1 MPQFRV
7 ILNPTAGKGAAGK
20 ALPNII
26 AALDQHQLDYDIIQ
40 TEHPWHAADL
50 ARKAVAEGVE
60 TVVAAGGDGTF
71 NEVLNGLM
79 LAKMNNIGTASLGV
93 ICIGR
98 GNDFAFS
105 MGIPTTI
112 ESSVLALSRE
122 FKRRIDVGF
131 VTSELYPEG
140 RYFGNGIGIGFD
152 AMVGFVAAEL
162 PLQGTAAYLA
172 GVIKT
177 MMIYSPFPVMEITA
191 DDEIFSQ
198 PALMVSV
205 MNGRR
210 MGGAFMMAPNSKP
223 DDGLFDL
230 CIAGGMSKPKIVSMV
245 PRFIGGTQ
253 AGDRTIRT
261 LRARKVIVR
270 ALKGTLPAHADGET
284 LCTHGKEITAELLHQ
299 QIDLI
304 YLPAE
309 EKK

>member
-1 MPQFRV
+1 MPQFRI
-7 ILNPTAGKGAAGK
+7 ILNPTAGKGTAGK
-20 ALPNII
+20 ALPKIK
-26 AALDQHQLDYDIIQ
+26 AALDSYQLDYDIIQ
-40 TEHPWHAADL
+40 TEHPWHAAEL
-50 ARKAVAEGVE
+50 AEKAVAEGVE
-60 TVVAAGGDGTF
+60 TVVSAGGDGTF

-79 LAKMNNIGTASLGV
+79 LAKRNKIGTASLGI

-105 MGIPTTI
+105 MGIPTTLE
-112 ESSVLALSRE
+112 ESILALSRE

-131 VTSELYPEG
+131 VISELYPEG

-152 AMVGFVAAEL
+152 AMVGFIAAEL
-162 PLQGTAAYLA
+162 PLQGTAGYLA

-177 MMIYSPFPVMEITA
+177 MMIYSPAPVMEVTA
-191 DDEIFSQ
+191 DDEVFSQ
-198 PALMVSV
+198 PTLMTSV

-230 CIAGGMSKPKIVSMV
+230 CIASEMNKLKIVSMV
-245 PRFIGGTQ
+245 PRFINGTQ
-253 AGDRTIRT
+253 AGDRLIRN
-261 LRARKVIVR
+261 LRARKVTIR
-270 ALKGTLPAHADGET
+270 ALKGSLPAHADGET
-284 LCTHGKEITAELLHQ
+284 LCTHGKEITAELFHQ

>member
-1 MPQFRV
+1 MPQFRI
-7 ILNPTAGKGAAGK
+7 ILNPTAGKGTAAK
-20 ALPNII
+20 SLAQLN
-26 AALDQHQLDYDIIQ
+26 ATLDKYKLDYDLVQ
-40 TEHPWHAADL
+40 TEYPWHAAEL
-50 ARKAVAEGVE
+50 AEKAAGEGIE
-60 TVVAAGGDGTF
+60 TVVSAGGDGTF

-79 LAKMNNIGTASLGV
+79 MAKKNKIGYPSLGI

-105 MGIPTTI
+105 MGIPTTL
-112 ESSVLALSRE
+112 EAGCMALSRE
-122 FKRRIDVGF
+122 FKRRIDVGR

-152 AMVGFVAAEL
+152 AMVGFIAAEL
-162 PLQGTAAYLA
+162 PLKGAAGYLA
-172 GVIKT
+172 GVLKT
-177 MMIYSPFPVMEITA
+177 MMIYSPAPVMEIVA
-191 DDEIFSQ
+191 DDEVFAQ
-198 PALMVSV
+198 PTLMASV

-210 MGGAFMMAPNSKP
+210 MGGAFMMAPTSRP
-223 DDGLFDL
+223 DDGFFDL
-230 CIAGGMSKPKIVSMV
+230 CIASEMTKLKILQMV

-253 AGDRTIRT
+253 AGDSHIRN
-261 LRARKVIVR
+261 LHAHKVIVR

-284 LCTHGKEITAELLHQ
+284 LCTHGKEITAECLHQ